1 MLLLGWLDGMTT
13 IDRICHVLV
22 GYEYLRSTGVPHGT
36 ALARAV
42 TATAKLAAKRAA
54 QPEDDAAWRR
64 RGDLY
69 AAQQLS
75 PMLYMGAAARG
86 WVADPDVLH

>member
-1 MLLLGWLDGMTT
+1 MTT

-22 GYEYLRSTGVPHGT
+22 GYEYLRSTGVPHAT

-42 TATAKLAAKRAA
+42 TATAKLAAKREGKRAT

-86 WVADPDVLH
+86 WIADPDVLH